1 MDNNNSLNDEIL
13 KNAPPVGV
21 STLTVLGVPL
31 SDMVYIMT
39 ILYII
44 VQIFCTIYKTY
55 KDTGKRGVD
64 NG

>member
-13 KNAPPVGV
+13 KNAPPIGV
-21 STLTVLGVPL
+21 STLSVLGVPL

-39 ILYII
+39 IAYII

-55 KDTGKRGVD
+55 KDTRKGGE
-64 NG
+64 

>member
-1 MDNNNSLNDEIL
+1 MDNNELNGEIL

-44 VQIFCTIYKTY
+44 VQIFCTVYKTY
-55 KDTGKRGVD
+55 KDTRKRGES
-64 NG
+64 

>member
-1 MDNNNSLNDEIL
+1 MDNNELNGEIL
-13 KNAPPVGV
+13 KNIPPVGV

-44 VQIFCTIYKTY
+44 VQIFCTVYKTY
-55 KDTGKRGVD
+55 KDTRKRGES
-64 NG
+64 

>member
-1 MDNNNSLNDEIL
+1 MDNQEIHNEIL

-39 ILYII
+39 IAYIL
-44 VQIFCTIYKTY
+44 VQIACTIYKTY
-55 KDTGKRGVD
+55 MSTTKGE
-64 NG
+64 

>member
-1 MDNNNSLNDEIL
+1 MDNQEIHNEIL

-39 ILYII
+39 IAYII
-44 VQIFCTIYKTY
+44 VQIACTIYKTY
-55 KDTGKRGVD
+55 VSTTKGE
-64 NG
+64 

>member
-1 MDNNNSLNDEIL
+1 MDNQELHNEIL

-39 ILYII
+39 IAYII
-44 VQIFCTIYKTY
+44 VQIACTIYKTY
-55 KDTGKRGVD
+55 VSTTKGE
-64 NG
+64 